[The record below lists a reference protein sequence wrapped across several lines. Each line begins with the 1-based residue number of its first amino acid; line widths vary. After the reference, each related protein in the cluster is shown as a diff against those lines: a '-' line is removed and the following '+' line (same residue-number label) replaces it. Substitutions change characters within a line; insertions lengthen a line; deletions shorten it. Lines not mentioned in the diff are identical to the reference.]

1 MFRPQISRTAWP
13 TPRLAA
19 LNTRAGGRV
28 RRGSGGRVALGE
40 GGFTLLEMLTA
51 MALFFMV
58 AGLLVSAV
66 TQSIR
71 IAEQGASQA
80 VAVRD
85 TSMRLAWFREAVGF
99 TVLPP
104 PAKLAD
110 PPPPLVGGT
119 RSISGLSLALPS
131 TSSRAPAAYTFE
143 IAYDPALGESQLE
156 LKTGATLGDAA
167 AVQAGEAERLVLL
180 RWRGSEGRFA
190 YLDTDLQWRD
200 AWPARASSGATIGLS
215 ELPLAVELRYGFP
228 AKSLVVAIQDRAPQP
243 PRIRD
248 LL

>member
-1 MFRPQISRTAWP
+1 M
-13 TPRLAA
+13 LG
-19 LNTRAGGRV
+19 LNTQK
-28 RRGSGGRVALGE
+28 SKLVAPPATARQR
-40 GGFTLLEMLTA
+40 GFTLLEMLTA

-71 IAEQGASQA
+71 IAEQGAAQA

-85 TSMRLAWFREAVGF
+85 VGMRLAWFREAVGF

-104 PAKLAD
+104 PVKFAD
-110 PPPPLVGGT
+110 PPPPLVGSA
-119 RSISGLSLALPS
+119 RSVSGLSLALPS

-143 IAYDPALGESQLE
+143 ISYDPQTGESQLQLLTIAE
-156 LKTGATLGDAA
+156 ASGAARGPRSSNDAGA
-167 AVQAGEAERLVLL
+167 IELL

-200 AWPARASSGATIGLS
+200 AWPAHASSGATIGLS

-243 PRIRD
+243 PRVRD

>member
-1 MFRPQISRTAWP
+1 MLGLKTQKST
-13 TPRLAA
+13 LAA
-19 LNTRAGGRV
+19 TRATARE
-28 RRGSGGRVALGE
+28 R
-40 GGFTLLEMLTA
+40 GFTLLEMLTA

-71 IAEQGASQA
+71 IAEQGAAQA

-85 TSMRLAWFREAVGF
+85 VGMRLAWFREAVGF

-104 PAKLAD
+104 PVKFAD
-110 PPPPLVGGT
+110 PPPLVGSA
-119 RSISGLSLALPS
+119 RSVSGLSLALPS

-143 IAYDPALGESQLE
+143 IGYDPQSGESQLQLLTTADASATARGLTSTKE
-156 LKTGATLGDAA
+156 AGAI
-167 AVQAGEAERLVLL
+167 ELL

-243 PRIRD
+243 PRMRD

>member
-1 MFRPQISRTAWP
+1 MSALTTPQIAF
-13 TPRLAA
+13 
-19 LNTRAGGRV
+19 TRARN
-28 RRGSGGRVALGE
+28 RAGE
-40 GGFTLLEMLTA
+40 SGFTLLEMLTA

-58 AGLLVSAV
+58 AGLLVSGV

-71 IAEQGASQA
+71 IAEQGAAQA

-85 TSMRLAWFREAVGF
+85 VSMRLAWFREAVGF

-104 PAKLAD
+104 PVKFAD
-110 PPPPLVGGT
+110 PPPPLIGSA
-119 RSISGLSLALPS
+119 RSVSGLSLALPS
-131 TSSRAPAAYTFE
+131 TASRAPAAYTFE
-143 IAYDPALGESQLE
+143 ISYDAVSGESQLQ
-156 LKTGATLGDAA
+156 LLTSADAGGIVQTATKAGDAIE
-167 AVQAGEAERLVLL
+167 VL

-215 ELPLAVELRYGFP
+215 ELPLAVELRYGLP

-243 PRIRD
+243 PRVRD